1 VAKRQGRQ
9 YSAAGVDAWI
19 LCGKILGTGTAK
31 EVFLMSEILTRFVRV
46 AASSVWAWLAAFLL
60 QYLGLAFTPDQSL
73 AVEAAM
79 IIILT
84 GLANA
89 AIGLLAKRW
98 PMLESLL
105 LVKVSPKYV
114 EPKR

>member
-1 VAKRQGRQ
+1 
-9 YSAAGVDAWI
+9 
-19 LCGKILGTGTAK
+19 
-31 EVFLMSEILTRFVRV
+31 MSDILTRFVRV

-60 QYLGLAFTPDQSL
+60 KYLGVAFTADQSM
-73 AVEAAM
+73 AVEAA
-79 IIILT
+79 IIVVLT

-98 PMLESLL
+98 PVLETLL

-114 EPKR
+114 ERS

>member
-1 VAKRQGRQ
+1 MNDLV
-9 YSAAGVDAWI
+9 
-19 LCGKILGTGTAK
+19 
-31 EVFLMSEILTRFVRV
+31 TRFVRV

-89 AIGLLAKRW
+89 GIGLLAKRW
-98 PMLESLL
+98 PMLETLL
-105 LVKVSPKYV
+105 LVKVTPHYS

>member
-1 VAKRQGRQ
+1 
-9 YSAAGVDAWI
+9 
-19 LCGKILGTGTAK
+19 
-31 EVFLMSEILTRFVRV
+31 MSDLVTRFVRV

-84 GLANA
+84 GLVNA
-89 AIGLLAKRW
+89 GIGLLAKRW

-105 LVKVSPKYV
+105 LVKVSPHYS

>member
-1 VAKRQGRQ
+1 
-9 YSAAGVDAWI
+9 
-19 LCGKILGTGTAK
+19 
-31 EVFLMSEILTRFVRV
+31 MSEILTRFVRV

-60 QYLGLAFTPDQSL
+60 QYLGVAFTPDQSL

-89 AIGLLAKRW
+89 LIGLLAKRW
-98 PMLESLL
+98 PMLETLL